1 VRKSSDRSQFHVYPK
16 EAPMNRKVI
25 ALVED
30 PFWRSKIDNA
40 VRSVGATTAFLTDP
54 AETASLI
61 EPGAPVIIVVDL
73 ALKTPPFE
81 AIAVLKKARATST
94 IPVVGYFDMA
104 RKDLKEKALAAGFDE
119 VLSRSS
125 FAERFA
131 DLVLKYLLPGGVRME
146 ESETELPEE

>member
-1 VRKSSDRSQFHVYPK
+1 
-16 EAPMNRKVI
+16 MNRKVI

-40 VRSVGATTAFLTDP
+40 VRSVGATTVFLSDP
-54 AETASLI
+54 AEAAGVI

-81 AIAVLKKARATST
+81 AIAGLKKAKATSS

>member
-1 VRKSSDRSQFHVYPK
+1 
-16 EAPMNRKVI
+16 MNRKVI

-40 VRSVGATTAFLTDP
+40 VRSVGATTVFLSDP
-54 AETASLI
+54 AEAAGAL

-73 ALKTPPFE
+73 ALKMPPFE
-81 AIAVLKKARATST
+81 AIARLKKDKATAGV
-94 IPVVGYFDMA
+94 PVVGYFDMA
-104 RKDLKEKALAAGFDE
+104 RKDLKEKALAAGFDD

-146 ESETELPEE
+146 ESENELPEE

>member
-1 VRKSSDRSQFHVYPK
+1 
-16 EAPMNRKVI
+16 MNSKVI

-40 VRSVGATTAFLTDP
+40 VRSVGATSVFLLNP
-54 AETASLI
+54 EEAAALL
-61 EPGAPVIIVVDL
+61 EPRGPVIIVVDL
-73 ALKTPPFE
+73 ALKSSPFE
-81 AIAVLKKARATST
+81 AISRLKKAKATAT
-94 IPVVGYFDMA
+94 VPVVGYFDMA
-104 RKDLKEKALAAGFDE
+104 RKDLKEKAMAAGFDD

-146 ESETELPEE
+146 EPDNDLPEE

>member
-1 VRKSSDRSQFHVYPK
+1 
-16 EAPMNRKVI
+16 MNRKVI

-40 VRSVGATTAFLTDP
+40 VRSVGAMTVFLSNPDD
-54 AETASLI
+54 AAGAI

-73 ALKTPPFE
+73 ALKTSPFA
-81 AIAVLKKARATST
+81 AIAAIKKARKTPAV
-94 IPVVGYFDMA
+94 PVVGYFDMV

-125 FAERFA
+125 FSERFG

-146 ESETELPEE
+146 EPDDDLPEE

>member
-1 VRKSSDRSQFHVYPK
+1 
-16 EAPMNRKVI
+16 MNRKVI

-40 VRSVGATTAFLTDP
+40 VRSVGATTVFLSDP
-54 AETASLI
+54 AEAAGVV
-61 EPGAPVIIVVDL
+61 EPGAPVIVVVDL

-81 AIAVLKKARATST
+81 AIASLKKGKATSS

-119 VLSRSS
+119 VLARSS

-146 ESETELPEE
+146 ESENEPPEE

>member
-1 VRKSSDRSQFHVYPK
+1 
-16 EAPMNRKVI
+16 MNRKVI

-40 VRSVGATTAFLTDP
+40 VRSVGAATVFLSDP
-54 AETASLI
+54 ADAAGAI
-61 EPGAPVIIVVDL
+61 EPGAPVIVVVDL

-81 AIAVLKKARATST
+81 AISRLKKGKATAS

-146 ESETELPEE
+146 ETETELPEE

>member
-1 VRKSSDRSQFHVYPK
+1 
-16 EAPMNRKVI
+16 MNRKVI

-40 VRSVGATTAFLTDP
+40 VRSVGATTVFLTEP
-54 AETASLI
+54 GETAGVL

-81 AIAVLKKARATST
+81 AMAGLKKAGATASV
-94 IPVVGYFDMA
+94 PVVGYFDIA
-104 RKDLKEKALAAGFDE
+104 RKDLKEKALSAGFDE
-119 VLSRSS
+119 VLARSS

-146 ESETELPEE
+146 ETENEPPEE

>member
-1 VRKSSDRSQFHVYPK
+1 
-16 EAPMNRKVI
+16 MNRKVI

-40 VRSVGATTAFLTDP
+40 VRSVGATTVFLSDP
-54 AETASLI
+54 AEAAGAL

-73 ALKTPPFE
+73 ALKMPPFE
-81 AIAVLKKARATST
+81 AMARLKKAKATAAV
-94 IPVVGYFDMA
+94 PVVGYFDMA
-104 RKDLKEKALAAGFDE
+104 RKDLKEKALASGFDD

-146 ESETELPEE
+146 ESENELPEE

>member
-1 VRKSSDRSQFHVYPK
+1 
-16 EAPMNRKVI
+16 MNRKVI

-40 VRSVGATTAFLTDP
+40 VRSVGATTVFLTDP
-54 AETASLI
+54 AKAAGVL

-81 AIAVLKKARATST
+81 AIAGLKKGKATSS

-104 RKDLKEKALAAGFDE
+104 RKDLKEKALAKVTPSGSAFK
-119 VLSRSS
+119 
-125 FAERFA
+125 RFQP
-131 DLVLKYLLPGGVRME
+131 DDSLLAFLA
-146 ESETELPEE
+146 SL

>member
-1 VRKSSDRSQFHVYPK
+1 
-16 EAPMNRKVI
+16 MNRKVI

-40 VRSVGATTAFLTDP
+40 VRSVGATSDFLSDP
-54 AETASLI
+54 AEAAGAI

-73 ALKTPPFE
+73 ALKLPPFE
-81 AIAVLKKARATST
+81 AIARLKKAKATAAV
-94 IPVVGYFDMA
+94 PVVGYFDMA

-146 ESETELPEE
+146 ESENELPEE

>member
-1 VRKSSDRSQFHVYPK
+1 
-16 EAPMNRKVI
+16 MNRKVI

-40 VRSVGATTAFLTDP
+40 VRSVGATTVFLSDP
-54 AETASLI
+54 AEAAGVI

-81 AIAVLKKARATST
+81 AIAILKKAKATSS

-119 VLSRSS
+119 VLARSS

>member
-1 VRKSSDRSQFHVYPK
+1 
-16 EAPMNRKVI
+16 MNRKVI

-40 VRSVGATTAFLTDP
+40 VRSVGATTVFLSDP
-54 AETASLI
+54 AQAAGVI

-81 AIAVLKKARATST
+81 AISVLKKAKPTAT
-94 IPVVGYFDMA
+94 IPVVGYFDMV

-146 ESETELPEE
+146 EAETEPPEE

>member
-1 VRKSSDRSQFHVYPK
+1 
-16 EAPMNRKVI
+16 MNRKVI

-40 VRSVGATTAFLTDP
+40 VRSVGATTVFLSDP
-54 AETASLI
+54 AEAAGTL

-73 ALKTPPFE
+73 ALRSSPFE
-81 AIAVLKKARATST
+81 AIARLKKAKATAGV
-94 IPVVGYFDMA
+94 PVVGYFDMA
-104 RKDLKEKALAAGFDE
+104 RKDLKEKALASGFDD

-146 ESETELPEE
+146 ESENELPEE

>member
-1 VRKSSDRSQFHVYPK
+1 
-16 EAPMNRKVI
+16 MNRKVI

-40 VRSVGATTAFLTDP
+40 VRSVGATTVFLSDP
-54 AETASLI
+54 AEAAGAL

-73 ALKTPPFE
+73 ALKMPPFE
-81 AIAVLKKARATST
+81 AMARLKKTKATAGV
-94 IPVVGYFDMA
+94 PVVGYFDMA
-104 RKDLKEKALAAGFDE
+104 RKDLKEKALAAGFDD

-146 ESETELPEE
+146 ESENELPEE

>member
-1 VRKSSDRSQFHVYPK
+1 
-16 EAPMNRKVI
+16 MNRKVI

-40 VRSVGATTAFLTDP
+40 VRSVGATTVFLSDP
-54 AETASLI
+54 AEAAGAL

-73 ALKTPPFE
+73 ALKMPPFE
-81 AIAVLKKARATST
+81 AMARLKKAKATAAV
-94 IPVVGYFDMA
+94 PVVGYFDMA
-104 RKDLKEKALAAGFDE
+104 RKDLKEKALAAGFDD

-146 ESETELPEE
+146 ESENELPEE

>member
-1 VRKSSDRSQFHVYPK
+1 
-16 EAPMNRKVI
+16 MNRKVI

-40 VRSVGATTAFLTDP
+40 VRSVGATTVFLANP
-54 AETASLI
+54 AEAAGAI

-81 AIAVLKKARATST
+81 AIALLKKGKATSA

>member
-1 VRKSSDRSQFHVYPK
+1 
-16 EAPMNRKVI
+16 MNRKVI

-40 VRSVGATTAFLTDP
+40 VRSVGATTVFLSDP
-54 AETASLI
+54 AEAAGVI

-81 AIAVLKKARATST
+81 AIAILKKAKATSS

-119 VLSRSS
+119 VLARSS

-131 DLVLKYLLPGGVRME
+131 DLVLKYLLPGGVRMDE
-146 ESETELPEE
+146 NETELPEE